1 MKSEFLKIAGVKSEK
16 AFYKKYPTEA
26 AFFKA
31 HPEAKKMVKKAQ
43 AGTIMSGMSSYLQGM
58 NNLPNMQNMMQ
69 GQMQSPGVNANMF
82 SSASQPSV
90 GPQQSVSGPTFSPG
104 NYNSWDIDNNG
115 VPDTIQKSEGNPLH
129 NYGTQPKA
137 PDGGGLTKGL
147 ESLPGLGGELMK
159 GYNNLRA
166 ERRAKKEAQK
176 WAKVTNVQARAAEST
191 DVDDLRQYTENA
203 RKKANAMMPEMTGEE
218 FFPVYG
224 VGTNVLARN
233 GVRLEGGGEIQNTYA
248 PSTLYDDLEYEPL
261 NDSDQIKAYKQGGK
275 IYVAQ
280 NGFSNWMNT
289 MGGGGSGF
297 SGASGSGGAGAASGG
312 GTPWGAI
319 GQVGSGVAGGATGN
333 NAGGQI
339 GGSVGGAIGSIFGPA
354 GQAIG
359 KIGGTLIGGLMD
371 TNPRDMRKAQSK
383 IKNNTNRI
391 IASQFKD
398 SVHSQYGSY
407 MRNGGYMNPEYNPQ
421 VITMFG
427 DVNDQDFADFAHKD
441 EFRAGGHLKSYTPPS
456 ARAMETYEDGG
467 EVRTSAL
474 NGEVRTTWGGGVK
487 TLSHNPYMPGTG
499 ETIQFVG
506 NSHDTYDPKSKQT
519 GIGVKYGQGDQDS
532 YTDYAEYGTE
542 QADANVEVEKEPAA
556 ELIDP
561 VTGEKN
567 LTVWGNLKIPNQ
579 YIDLLGDPKAK
590 GKKFKNYVAD
600 LSKTEAKQN
609 KLIEKS
615 TNELNSLDVKNSFD
629 RLKLSAL
636 EANIQGGNMKLKSI
650 ADKKIKAADLQNA
663 INDTAEEYGLV
674 ADDLARGKVKFD
686 KEAMNAQAKYGAAI
700 EKADKG
706 KKLKSVSAM
715 ENVPKGQ
722 KRNKQTGF
730 FGKVTPEMFEKMKE
744 RNAWYDWENFDPKD
758 ENDVYDFQGKF
769 NALAKAFG
777 QKGIQYDGDFGEQTA
792 SADSS
797 WFKSRE
803 RGKDLETPKVKD
815 DGKETENK
823 EDAKFEIV
831 KHKKNPWI
839 TAFNEVLPY
848 IRPTDQE
855 GLDPQQLMG
864 EMYAMSSNQLEPV
877 QATPYTPQLRVPYDI
892 SLQDQLNEITAD
904 QRSAQRMMGY
914 NPAAQANLAAQ
925 TYGAKSKVLAD
936 QFRMNQA
943 MKDQVY
949 SGNIATLND
958 AELKNLEIY
967 DKQYVRQE
975 QAKSN
980 TKATAQ
986 AALNSI
992 ADKYAK
998 NKLENRTLG
1007 VYENLYNYRYDK
1019 SGRAVNMNPLAQFN
1033 VAQKYPQYND
1043 PNYRLVQNADGTYSY
1058 KKVSGEAVATKAPS
1072 RYTPGINPNSN
1083 MSYEDDEYEY
1093 EMIPVNNTE
1102 VMNEV
1107 APKNKYGGK
1116 TKKNYSQSSI
1126 VKAFK

>member
-1 MKSEFLKIAGVKSEK
+1 MKSEFLKIAGVKSDK

-43 AGTIMSGMSSYLQGM
+43 QGAVMSGMSSYLQGMQGM

-69 GQMQSPGVNANMF
+69 GQMQSPGVNAGMF
-82 SSASQPSV
+82 N
-90 GPQQSVSGPTFSPG
+90 GPQVDNSVSTINASTLADDKSGYASPG
-104 NYNSWDIDNNG
+104 GPNTNVEKMNN
-115 VPDTIQKSEGNPLH
+115 IGNQVSKFAGP
-129 NYGTQPKA
+129 A
-137 PDGGGLTKGL
+137 
-147 ESLPGLGGELMK
+147 GELIS
-159 GYNNLRA
+159 GYQNLRA
-166 ERRAKKEAQK
+166 GRRAKKEAQK
-176 WAKVTNVQARAAEST
+176 WANVTDVQARAAEST

-233 GVRLEGGGEIQNTYA
+233 GVRLQEGGMVGGNPTEIQNTYEGGNDIY
-248 PSTLYDDLEYEPL
+248 SDLEYEPL
-261 NDSDQIKAYKQGGK
+261 YNVNQVKSYRMGGYLPKAQGG
-275 IYVAQ
+275 AEM
-280 NGFSNWMNT
+280 FDPSSMMSS
-289 MGGGGSGF
+289 MGG
-297 SGASGSGGAGAASGG
+297 ASGG

-319 GQVGSGVAGGATGN
+319 GGMGSSIAGNMTGN
-333 NAGGQI
+333 DGGGQI
-339 GGSVGGAIGSIFGPA
+339 GGTIGGLAGTAIGGPLGGAIG
-354 GQAIG
+354 QTV
-359 KIGGTLIGGLMD
+359 GTLAGGLLD
-371 TNPRDMRKAQSK
+371 TNDRDQRKAEAK
-383 IKNNTNRI
+383 TKNNMNRI
-391 IASQFKD
+391 MASQFKD

-441 EFRAGGHLKSYTPPS
+441 EFRAGGHLKAYREPS
-456 ARAMETYEDGG
+456 ERAMQTYAMGG
-467 EVRTSAL
+467 ELQTH
-474 NGEVRTTWGGGVK
+474 WGGYAEPM
-487 TLSHNPYMPGTG
+487 SENPYLPGSG
-499 ETIQFVG
+499 ETVMFRG
-506 NSHDTYDPKSKQT
+506 KSHDESDGKGNT
-519 GIGVKYGQGDQDS
+519 GIGITYGD
-532 YTDYAEYGTE
+532 
-542 QADANVEVEKEPAA
+542 NPVEVERGEPAVK
-556 ELIDP
+556 LKDGSS
-561 VTGEKN
+561 GEES
-567 LTVWGNLKIPNQ
+567 LVVYGNLKIPNQ

-686 KEAMNAQAKYGAAI
+686 KETMNAQAKYGANI
-700 EKADKG
+700 DKLQDGG

-722 KRNKQTGF
+722 KRNPDGT
-730 FGKVTPEMFEKMKE
+730 FGNVTSAKFEAMKKK
-744 RNAWYDWENFDPKD
+744 NSWYDWENFDPSD

-769 NALAKAFG
+769 NALAKSFG
-777 QKGIQYDGDFGEQTA
+777 KKGIQYDGDFGEQTA

-815 DGKETENK
+815 DEKETETK
-823 EDAKFEIV
+823 EDDKFEII

-986 AALNSI
+986 AALNSV

-1043 PNYRLVQNADGTYSY
+1043 PNYRLVQNSDGTYSY
-1058 KKVSGEAVATKAPS
+1058 KKVSGEEETTTKAPS
-1072 RYTPGINPNSN
+1072 RSTPGINPNSN